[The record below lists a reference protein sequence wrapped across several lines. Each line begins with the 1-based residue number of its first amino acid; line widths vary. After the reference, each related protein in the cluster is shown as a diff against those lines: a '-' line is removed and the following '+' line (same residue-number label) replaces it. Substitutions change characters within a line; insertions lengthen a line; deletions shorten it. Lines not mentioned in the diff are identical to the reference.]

1 MKKIRTES
9 AYQKMLLVTPM
20 VYQKLLNCIDE
31 KDKISTEELNAPKF
45 DGNVK
50 SVSEKLLEQI
60 SSKDM
65 GIQVTPQISS
75 KETGIQVTPATTEFG
90 TQMIPET
97 NIPQMVT
104 VSTETDTSEIIPPY
118 QGMPMSTQTEPEIT
132 SHEVS
137 TNPLRTSCPQDTD
150 QGSIIPTLFYRP
162 SYKTKRVNKINK
174 PELEFTP
181 TPHLEYNP
189 DPLMHTRPLQEQD
202 IRFAKQLPSF
212 SPRSLGNK
220 KTDFKILGG
229 ISKSNFHCSI
239 CGNTFTRKH
248 DLKRH
253 LASPTVHKN
262 FKPPPIPPPVQS
274 VEPSVEPDQP
284 IPPMYSMPPP
294 VIPEPPPESFRF
306 WGDKTSLPK
315 PKIRVSVPP
324 NAPEI
329 MDISRQ
335 TVLGKRTHGKA
346 KLGNLRYPTK
356 LRRENIP
363 GEEFEKW

>member
-50 SVSEKLLEQI
+50 SVSEKLVE
-60 SSKDM
+60 
-65 GIQVTPQISS
+65 QISS

-150 QGSIIPTLFYRP
+150 QG
-162 SYKTKRVNKINK
+162 
-174 PELEFTP
+174 
-181 TPHLEYNP
+181 
-189 DPLMHTRPLQEQD
+189 
-202 IRFAKQLPSF
+202 
-212 SPRSLGNK
+212 
-220 KTDFKILGG
+220 
-229 ISKSNFHCSI
+229 
-239 CGNTFTRKH
+239 
-248 DLKRH
+248 
-253 LASPTVHKN
+253 
-262 FKPPPIPPPVQS
+262 
-274 VEPSVEPDQP
+274 
-284 IPPMYSMPPP
+284 
-294 VIPEPPPESFRF
+294 
-306 WGDKTSLPK
+306 
-315 PKIRVSVPP
+315 
-324 NAPEI
+324 
-329 MDISRQ
+329 
-335 TVLGKRTHGKA
+335 
-346 KLGNLRYPTK
+346 
-356 LRRENIP
+356 
-363 GEEFEKW
+363 

>member
-50 SVSEKLLEQI
+50 SVSEKLVEQI

-65 GIQVTPQISS
+65 GIQVIPQISS
-75 KETGIQVTPATTEFG
+75 KDTGIQVTPDSTEFG

-97 NIPQMVT
+97 NIPQMAT
-104 VSTETDTSEIIPPY
+104 VSTETDTSEIIPP
-118 QGMPMSTQTEPEIT
+118 TQTEPEIT

-162 SYKTKRVNKINK
+162 SYKTKRVNKIN
-174 PELEFTP
+174 PELQLTP
-181 TPHLEYNP
+181 TPLEYNP

-220 KTDFKILGG
+220 KTDFKIRGG
-229 ISKSNFHCSI
+229 ISKSKFPCSI

-274 VEPSVEPDQP
+274 VQPDQP
-284 IPPMYSMPPP
+284 ILPMWSMPPP
-294 VIPEPPPESFRF
+294 VDPEPPPESFRF
-306 WGDKTSLPK
+306 WGNKTPLPK

-329 MDISRQ
+329 MDISRP

>member
-50 SVSEKLLEQI
+50 SVSEKLVDQI

-75 KETGIQVTPATTEFG
+75 KDTGIQVTPATTEFG

-97 NIPQMVT
+97 NIPQMAT
-104 VSTETDTSEIIPPY
+104 VSTETDTSEIILPN

-132 SHEVS
+132 SYEVS
-137 TNPLRTSCPQDTD
+137 NNPLRTSCPQDTD

-181 TPHLEYNP
+181 IPHLEYNP

-212 SPRSLGNK
+212 SPRSLGNQ
-220 KTDFKILGG
+220 KTDFKIRGG
-229 ISKSNFHCSI
+229 ISKSNFPCSI
-239 CGNTFTRKH
+239 
-248 DLKRH
+248 
-253 LASPTVHKN
+253 
-262 FKPPPIPPPVQS
+262 
-274 VEPSVEPDQP
+274 
-284 IPPMYSMPPP
+284 
-294 VIPEPPPESFRF
+294 
-306 WGDKTSLPK
+306 
-315 PKIRVSVPP
+315 
-324 NAPEI
+324 
-329 MDISRQ
+329 
-335 TVLGKRTHGKA
+335 
-346 KLGNLRYPTK
+346 
-356 LRRENIP
+356 
-363 GEEFEKW
+363 